1 MDEIEG
7 IFQKIAELRKE
18 LENLIEQ
25 KKNLLDPEVIVASQ
39 MLDSI
44 LNEYNKI
51 IKNKT
56 GN

>member
-1 MDEIEG
+1 MNEIEE
-7 IFQKIAELRKE
+7 ILQKIIELRKE

-51 IKNKT
+51 VKSKT
-56 GN
+56 DS

>member
-1 MDEIEG
+1 MSEIER
-7 IFQKIAELRKE
+7 ILQKITELRKE

>member
-1 MDEIEG
+1 MSEIEE
-7 IFQKIAELRKE
+7 ILQKITELRKE

-25 KKNLLDPEVIVASQ
+25 KKNLIDPEVVVASQ

-51 IKNKT
+51 VKSKT
-56 GN
+56 DS